1 MPYFISF
8 ATAEQSETI
17 SFLRNALAKIQ
28 KSTYLFIIFLIFLS
42 FLITSNDPFQ
52 QVANVFHHINFKC
65 SFLLLQTHG
74 YYVNGFHREILPTFE
89 IKELIATASI

>member
-8 ATAEQSETI
+8 AIAEQSETI

-52 QVANVFHHINFKC
+52 QVANVFHRINFKC
-65 SFLLLQTHG
+65 SFLLLKTHG
-74 YYVNGFHREILPTFE
+74 EIKRFHREILPTFE
-89 IKELIATASI
+89 IKELIVTASI